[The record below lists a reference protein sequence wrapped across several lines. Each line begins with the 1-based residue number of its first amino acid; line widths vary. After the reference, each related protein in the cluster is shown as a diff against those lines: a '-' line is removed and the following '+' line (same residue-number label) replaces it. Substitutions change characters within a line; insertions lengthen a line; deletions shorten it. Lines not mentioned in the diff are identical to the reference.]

1 MSATESAG
9 AELIGGTESG
19 VPRYFGNGI
28 DETASGSKRIPRMR
42 IGITG
47 ATGFIGGHLALF
59 AQGTGHDVI
68 AYTRQAGSF
77 VPISAETLHQPKN
90 APHALPE
97 TKLDALVHLSGESLM
112 GLWTHEKRERIW
124 KSRVDFTE
132 ALLAHLGTWK
142 EENRPNVFVCASGA
156 GFYGNNRVEPA
167 DESSPRGDGFLAD
180 VCAGW
185 ETAALQAEALGMR
198 VILLRTGMV
207 LGSDGGAFPLL
218 RRMFGLGLGG
228 RLGSGKQ
235 WMSWIHLDDA
245 VQIVLKAIETESVRG
260 PVNLC
265 APEAVTNAEFTKKLA
280 AALKR
285 PAFFHA
291 PAFAL
296 KLLLRGMAEEMLLGG
311 QRVIP
316 RVATEMGYTF
326 AHPTLGSALQSLL

>member
-1 MSATESAG
+1 
-9 AELIGGTESG
+9 
-19 VPRYFGNGI
+19 
-28 DETASGSKRIPRMR
+28 MR

-59 AQGTGHDVI
+59 AHGTVHEVI

-77 VPISAETLHQPKN
+77 VPISTETLHQPNN
-90 APHALPE
+90 APYALPE

-124 KSRVDFTE
+124 KSRVDFTD
-132 ALLAHLGTWK
+132 ALVTHLGTWK
-142 EENRPNVFVCASGA
+142 EKNRPKVFVCASGA

-185 ETAALQAEALGMR
+185 EKAALRAQALGMR

-228 RLGSGKQ
+228 KLGSGAQ
-235 WMSWIHLDDA
+235 WMAWIHLNDA

-265 APEAVTNAEFTKKLA
+265 APEAVTNAEFTKKLT

-285 PAFFHA
+285 PAFCHA

-326 AHPTLGSALQSLL
+326 AHPTLDSALQSLL